1 MFEKIIYNEIKFKNN
16 KVYIINFLKMIKIND
31 VEEIKRFLKLKSS
44 LLIIDFDNNLKI
56 DYFEIRIK
64 ST

>member
-31 VEEIKRFLKLKSS
+31 VEEIKRILKLKSS

-56 DYFEIRIK
+56 NYFEIRIK